1 MLGPFSL
8 GLLTPYME
16 PIYTKALTVHN
27 TNLEC
32 AEVTVTSRVTSFLV
46 SCPSSVLSW
55 DLTAVPALF
64 SLPNSRGGKDSLSSP
79 GGPGSRRSNYNLG
92 MSRGI
97 WKNLDDG
104 LGATAPGAV
113 WRGAVRYGGWS
124 SALTFLEGK
133 LQDGG

>member
-1 MLGPFSL
+1 
-8 GLLTPYME
+8 ME
-16 PIYTKALTVHN
+16 PIYSRALTAHD

-32 AEVTVTSRVTSFLV
+32 AEVTVISRVISFLV

-55 DLTAVPALF
+55 DLTAVPVLF
-64 SLPNSRGGKDSLSSP
+64 SLPNSRGGKDPLSSP

-97 WKNLDDG
+97 WKKLDDG
-104 LGATAPGAV
+104 VGATAPGAV
-113 WRGAVRYGGWS
+113 WGRAVRYGGWS